1 MSKHG
6 RPIVS
11 RVPSGGGVGLGVP
24 IMGMGGGDGDEGGNV
39 TEDLSSDHAMGGG
52 GS

>member
-1 MSKHG
+1 
-6 RPIVS
+6 
-11 RVPSGGGVGLGVP
+11 
-24 IMGMGGGDGDEGGNV
+24 MGMGGGDGGEGGNA

>member
-1 MSKHG
+1 M
-6 RPIVS
+6 
-11 RVPSGGGVGLGVP
+11 PSGGGVGLGVP
-24 IMGMGGGDGDEGGNV
+24 IMDMRVGDGGECGNA